1 MSGSRRWLTTAKV
14 ALVACGAATAAVVMT
29 GALASPRQPA
39 PPAPATSPGPTP
51 AAAAAAAAAKGSVV
65 RILPGTSLS
74 SVRVK
79 AGTTYEFAAGAQYTG
94 TLDVSADDV
103 TVQSYGSGSAPVLTR
118 HAQGSDIVVSGT
130 GDTVRSLQVTGQGYD
145 GKNGYIIGVGVTG
158 RDDTITQ
165 ISAYGDL
172 YAGVYFEQASSA
184 GTVSHSI
191 IDHCDALNPQHL
203 SSGAFG
209 VLLWGT
215 RNTVEDNT
223 IKNQVTTSPV
233 YGTDGSAVEVYHGRD
248 NIIRDNTG
256 SNDTAFTELGGAG
269 ATGNSYIGNT
279 FTGPGDF
286 LITRGSGD
294 KVNGPV
300 LNTIVTRNRAD
311 GEIVSY
317 DWRPGNG
324 TLLTLAGNTIT
335 MPGKIALWTDGG
347 YVNDGGNTFTGKIIK
362 SGH

>member
-1 MSGSRRWLTTAKV
+1 MSGSRRPWLTAAK
-14 ALVACGAATAAVVMT
+14 AGLVACGAATAVVVMT
-29 GALASPRQPA
+29 GALASPG
-39 PPAPATSPGPTP
+39 PPAPATPPVP
-51 AAAAAAAAAKGSVV
+51 AASQGSVV
-65 RILPGTSLS
+65 RILPGTSLTT
-74 SVRVK
+74 VRVK
-79 AGTTYEFAAGAQYTG
+79 AGTTYELATGAQYTG
-94 TLDVSADDV
+94 TLNVDADDV
-103 TVQSYGSGSAPVLTR
+103 TVQGYGNGSPPVLTR
-118 HAQGSDIVVSGT
+118 HVQGSDIVVSGD
-130 GDTVRSLQVTGQGYD
+130 GDTVRSLRVTGQGYD
-145 GKNGYIIGVGVTG
+145 GKNGYIVGVGVTG
-158 RDDTITQ
+158 RDDAITQ

-172 YAGVYFEQASSA
+172 YAGVYFEQTSSA
-184 GTVSHSI
+184 GTVSDSV

-215 RNTVEDNT
+215 HNTVEDNT
-223 IKNQVTTSPV
+223 IKNQVTASPV

-256 SNDTAFTELGGAG
+256 SNDAAFTELGGTG
-269 ATGNSYIGNT
+269 AAGNSYIGNT

-300 LNTIVTRNRAD
+300 LDTIVSGNRAD

-317 DWRPGNG
+317 AWRAGDG
-324 TLLTLAGNTIT
+324 TLLTLTGDTIT

-347 YVNDGGNTFTGKIIK
+347 YINDGGNTFTGKIVK
-362 SGH
+362 SSH